1 MSDTWDQDAVKRLSH
16 LMGRNYEQVRMAAV
30 VNDKDPDRRV
40 PVLKVKDKDEAS
52 GFHNGQGETTIAEF
66 LKKPMMKGSLVLI
79 DEIETSLH
87 PRVQRRLIRDLAEIA
102 RVSDIQFIV
111 TTHSPYVLEELP
123 PQARMYI
130 MDSEQ
135 SGREV
140 VTGVSPE
147 FAMTQMDDSQHPEC
161 DVYVEDARSA
171 EWMRAMLASKRP
183 DLFPRC
189 LMIPYGAANVG
200 YSLGQMAHAGRFPR
214 PSCVYV
220 DGDQQAKEGCST
232 LPGDDSPERVIFGDL
247 RQANWQGVEKHIASF
262 SFSRVVDA
270 CSKAMTYNDPHEWV
284 RLAADT
290 LLVGGDI
297 LWHDL
302 CACWV
307 DACLTDQEADR
318 IFRPIVTALDS
329 V

>member
-1 MSDTWDQDAVKRLSH
+1 
-16 LMGRNYEQVRMAAV
+16 MGREYEEVRMAAV
-30 VNDKDPDRRV
+30 TNDKDPNRRV
-40 PVLKVKDKDEAS
+40 PVLKLKGREEAS

-66 LKKPMMKGSLVLI
+66 LKKPMIKNSLVLI

-87 PRVQRRLIRDLAEIA
+87 PRVQRRLIRDLADIA
-102 RVSDIQFIV
+102 RVNDIQFIV
-111 TTHSPYVLEELP
+111 TTHSPYILEELP
-123 PQARMYI
+123 PQARMQI
-130 MDSEQ
+130 MNEE

-147 FAMTQMDDSQHPEC
+147 FAMTRMDDNQHPEC

-171 EWMRAMLASKRP
+171 EWMRAMLAAKRP

-189 LMIPYGAANVG
+189 MMIPYGAANVG
-200 YSLGQMAHAGRFPR
+200 YSLGQMAHDGRFPR

-220 DGDQQAKEGCST
+220 DGDQQAKGGCTNLS
-232 LPGDDSPERVIFGDL
+232 GDDAPERVIFGDL
-247 RQANWQGVEKHIASF
+247 RGANWRGVEKHIASF
-262 SFSRVVDA
+262 SFSKVVDA
-270 CSKAMTYNDPHEWV
+270 CTKAMTYNDPHEWV
-284 RLAADT
+284 RLAADS

-307 DACLTDQEADR
+307 DTCLTDHEAER
-318 IFRPIVTALDS
+318 VLRPIVDALDAA
-329 V
+329 